1 MTPVGTIWRRAVRRV
16 IRRSELYRGDPS
28 AHHELLLR
36 EACRLANGLA
46 R

>member
-16 IRRSELYRGDPS
+16 IRRSELYR
-28 AHHELLLR
+28 ACRCERCEMLLR